1 MANRTLFLG
10 IDAGGTHTRA
20 VIVSASGE
28 VLGRG
33 RAGPANLLTGR
44 PADPA
49 ASIQEAVAAAAATL
63 ATAPPLHLAAACLG
77 LAGLEPPGTEGQGR
91 RLLGEAVAPAKIVM
105 EADAYT
111 AWAGALRRQPGVVV
125 IAGTGSVCLGVDSQG
140 RRVRAGGWGRLFG
153 DEGSAYAI
161 AAEGIRLALQ
171 SADGRR
177 RDDGLL
183 SALSEFVGAPVAAQA
198 RSEDVRRQLI
208 PWLYHADRRPAE
220 VAEFAVALDRLARG
234 GHQEAVRILESA
246 GRELS
251 RLVRAVAAQ
260 LTLSRP
266 ALVATS
272 GGVLAE
278 SELVARSFRAALDAH
293 PGAFEV
299 TTPDFPPEV
308 GAVLVAMAA
317 SGFEPTIDFYERLE
331 RELEAA

>member
-1 MANRTLFLG
+1 MAGRALFLG

-20 VIVSASGE
+20 IIVSASGE

-33 RAGPANLLTGR
+33 RAGPANILTAKQ
-44 PADPA
+44 ADPA
-49 ASIQEAVAAAAATL
+49 ASIQQAVAAAAAGPF
-63 ATAPPLHLAAACLG
+63 AAPPLHVAAACLG

-91 RLLGEAVAPAKIVM
+91 RLLGEGVAPSQVVM

-125 IAGTGSVCLGVDSQG
+125 IAGTGSVCLGVDLRG

-161 AAEGIRLALQ
+161 AAQGIRLALQ

-177 RDDGLL
+177 RDHALQR
-183 SALSEFVGAPVAAQA
+183 ALSEFVGASRPTEP
-198 RSEDVRRQLI
+198 RTEDVRRQLI

-220 VAEFAVALDRLARG
+220 VAEFALAVDRLARG
-234 GHQEAVRILESA
+234 GHEEAGRILESA
-246 GRELS
+246 GRELA
-251 RLVRAVAAQ
+251 RLVTAVAAQ
-260 LTLSRP
+260 LTLPKP

-272 GGVLAE
+272 GGVLANN
-278 SELVARSFRAALDAH
+278 ELVARSFRAALDAH
-293 PGAFEV
+293 PGEFEV
-299 TTPDFPPEV
+299 TAPDFPPEV

-317 SGFEPTIDFYERLE
+317 SGFEPTGDFYERLE
-331 RELEAA
+331 RRLQDA